1 MKLIA
6 LALASL
12 ALTNAQNSKG
22 PDSPM
27 ANNPNLPSKISMIML
42 GVENVARS
50 VAFYRDVVGLELQ
63 SQSTEFA
70 FLSTGSVTLALSLPL
85 GLHAQPRAGA
95 MEMVFPVE
103 SVSTSQRLLKEK
115 GCIFLNEP
123 HEVTPGSWAVN
134 FRDPDGHYLTLL
146 GSK

>member
-1 MKLIA
+1 MKLIV

-22 PDSPM
+22 PVSPM
-27 ANNPNLPSKISMIML
+27 ASNPNMPSKISMIML

-63 SQSTEFA
+63 SQSSEFA
-70 FLSTGSVTLALSLPL
+70 FFSTGSVTLALNLPL
-85 GLHAQPRAGA
+85 GLHMQPRAGA
-95 MEMVFPVE
+95 TEIIFPVE
-103 SVSTSQRLLKEK
+103 SVSTAQALLKER
-115 GCIFLNEP
+115 GCSFLNEP
-123 HEVTPGSWAVN
+123 REVTPGSWAVN
-134 FRDPDGHYLTLL
+134 FKDPDGHHLTLL